1 MPVAGTVRYSIV
13 SGNTQGDFLID
24 SSTGQISVAR
34 PLDREAT
41 PSYTLG
47 VSTVH
52 SVGCHTLCRQLTGVG
67 SLFFVFVF
75 VLFLLLFYPDIHI
88 LSLMFQ
94 CAFSYVS
101 ICSILRFNMLSLTFQ
116 YALSYVSI
124 CFFLSLNMLYFT
136 FQYAFSYV

>member
-41 PSYTLG
+41 ASYTLG

-52 SVGCHTLCRQLTGVG
+52 SVDYQTLCRQLTGVG
-67 SLFFVFVF
+67 SFLFVLFLF
-75 VLFLLLFYPDIHI
+75 VLFLLLFYPDIHV
-88 LSLMFQ
+88 LSLTFQ
-94 CAFSYVS
+94 CAFSYV
-101 ICSILRFNMLSLTFQ
+101 
-116 YALSYVSI
+116 
-124 CFFLSLNMLYFT
+124 
-136 FQYAFSYV
+136 